1 MFQVLSNLSKLSKQQ
16 EDGQGL
22 VEYALILVL
31 VAVVVVVVLSLVGP
45 AVGNIF
51 SEVVSV
57 LNGGEAES
65 NSCVKTG
72 DGRFVIVDNGAIP
85 GGTYIYPN
93 TAEGSKCEG
102 PLDVG
107 YFDFDSVKVSA
118 GASVATATAACQ
130 SHFGKT
136 LRFPNNSTSEIWGG
150 SGFWYCT
157 P

>member
-1 MFQVLSNLSKLSKQQ
+1 MFKQLSNIRKQQQ

-31 VAVVVVVVLSLVGP
+31 VSVVVVVILSQMGP

-51 SEVVSV
+51 SGVVSA
-57 LNGGEAES
+57 LNGGETES
-65 NSCVKTG
+65 NSCVNTG

-85 GGTYIYPN
+85 AGRYYYPN

-107 YFDFDSVKVSA
+107 YFDFDSVKVTA

-136 LRFPNNSTSEIWGG
+136 LRFPNDSSSEIWSG